1 VDVHLVMFMK
11 DKQPRAGVIDGD
23 DIVDINANDRSLPPT
38 LKGILEANALSSVKK
53 LLKSKKHRSPFKKA
67 KLLPPISN
75 PGLLL
80 SVGMNYHEHLKE
92 MKTPVPEKPAAFTKS
107 VASIIA
113 SGQPIL
119 LPASNP
125 DMVDWEGEFTVVI
138 GKGGHRIPAA
148 KALDHVAGYTIAND
162 VSARDWV
169 AAIFSSTGIMG
180 PIHAWEHNLL
190 GKMMPTF
197 CPMGP
202 CIATKDEVPDPD
214 DVRIVTRLN
223 GQVMQ
228 DANTDDLVF
237 SVAKL
242 IEYYSQFYR
251 FMPGDCITTG
261 SPSGVGFGR
270 NPKVFMKAGDTIEV
284 EVSGI
289 GVLSNPVK
297 AA

>member
-1 VDVHLVMFMK
+1 MHLVMFLK
-11 DKQPRAGVIDGD
+11 DKQPRAGVIEGE

-53 LLKSKKHRSPFKKA
+53 LLKSKKHRFPLKKA
-67 KLLPPISN
+67 RLLPPISN

-92 MKTPVPEKPAAFTKS
+92 MKTPPPEKPAAFTKS

-113 SGQPIL
+113 SGEPIKV
-119 LPASNP
+119 PSSNP
-125 DMVDWEGEFTVVI
+125 DMLDWEGEFTVVI
-138 GKGGHRIPAA
+138 GKGGYRIPAA
-148 KALDHVAGYTIAND
+148 KALDHVAGYTLVND

-169 AAIFSSTGIMG
+169 SAIFSSTGIMG

-190 GKMMPTF
+190 GKMFPTF

-202 CIATKDEVPDPD
+202 CIATRDEILDPAN
-214 DVRIVTRLN
+214 VRIQTRLN
-223 GQVMQ
+223 GKVMQ

-237 SVAKL
+237 SVVKL
-242 IEYYSQFYR
+242 IEYYSQFYLFR
-251 FMPGDCITTG
+251 PGDVITTG

-270 NPKVFMKAGDTIEV
+270 NPKVFMKPGDVVEV
-284 EVSGI
+284 EVKQI
-289 GVLSNPVK
+289 GVLRNTIK
-297 AA
+297 A

>member
-1 VDVHLVMFMK
+1 MHLVMFMK
-11 DKQPRAGVIDGD
+11 DKQARAGVIDGEE
-23 DIVDINANDRSLPPT
+23 IIDINTADRSLPST
-38 LKGILEANALSSVKK
+38 LKGILEANALARVRK
-53 LLKSKKHRSPFKKA
+53 LLKSKKHRMPFRRA
-67 KLLPPISN
+67 RLAPPIAN
-75 PGLLL
+75 PGLVL

-113 SGQPIL
+113 SGQPIV
-119 LPASNP
+119 LPASHP

-138 GKGGHRIPAA
+138 GKAGHRIPAA
-148 KALDHVAGYTIAND
+148 KALDHVAGYTIVND
-162 VSARDWV
+162 VSARNWV
-169 AAIFSSTGIMG
+169 AAIFQSQGIMG

-190 GKMMPTF
+190 GKMLPTF

-202 CIATKDEVPDPD
+202 VIATKDEVPDPD
-214 DVRIVTRLN
+214 DVKIVTRLN

-237 SVAKL
+237 SVVKL

-251 FMPGDCITTG
+251 FQPGDCITTG

>member
-1 VDVHLVMFMK
+1 MHLVMFMK
-11 DKQPRAGVIDGD
+11 DKQPRAGVIDGEE
-23 DIVDINANDRSLPPT
+23 IVDINAADRALPST
-38 LKGILEANALSSVKK
+38 LKAILEAGALARVKK
-53 LLKSKKHRSPFKKA
+53 VLKSKKGRIRRSRA

-119 LPASNP
+119 LPPAHP

-138 GKGGHRIPAA
+138 GKAGHRIPAA

-162 VSARDWV
+162 VSARNWV
-169 AAIFSSTGIMG
+169 APIFASTGVMG

-214 DVRIVTRLN
+214 DVQIVTRLN
-223 GQVMQ
+223 GTVMQ

-237 SVAKL
+237 SVVKL

-251 FMPGDCITTG
+251 FLPGDCITTG
-261 SPSGVGFGR
+261 SPSGVGYGR
-270 NPKVFMKAGDTIEV
+270 NPKVFMKPGDTISV
-284 EVSGI
+284 EVKGVGI
-289 GVLSNPVK
+289 LSNPVK
-297 AA
+297 AG

>member
-1 VDVHLVMFMK
+1 MHLVMFSK
-11 DKQPRAGVIDGD
+11 DREPRAGVIDGEE
-23 DIVDINANDRSLPPT
+23 IVDINACDRSLPST
-38 LKGILEANALSSVKK
+38 IKGLLEANALSKVRSV
-53 LLKSKKHRSPFKKA
+53 LKSKKHRLSRKRA
-67 KLLPPISN
+67 KLLPPIPN

-92 MKTPVPEKPAAFTKS
+92 MKSPVPEKPAAFTKS
-107 VASIIA
+107 VASIIGA
-113 SGQPIL
+113 GQPIV
-119 LPASNP
+119 LPRSNP
-125 DMVDWEGEFTVVI
+125 NMVDWEGEFTVVI
-138 GKGGHRIPAA
+138 GRAGHRIPAER
-148 KALDHVAGYTIAND
+148 ALDHVAGYTIVND

-169 AAIFSSTGIMG
+169 APIFQSTGIMG

-190 GKMMPTF
+190 GKMFPTF

-202 CIATKDEVPDPD
+202 ALVTKDEVPDPAN
-214 DVRIVTRLN
+214 VRIVTRLN
-223 GQVMQ
+223 GEVMQ

-251 FMPGDCITTG
+251 FLPGDCITTG

-270 NPKVFMKAGDTIEV
+270 NPKVFMNAGDTIEV
-284 EVSGI
+284 EVQGV
-289 GVLSNPVK
+289 GVLSNPIK

>member
-1 VDVHLVMFMK
+1 MHLVMVLK
-11 DKQPRAGVIDGD
+11 DKLPRAGVIDGED
-23 DIVDINANDRSLPPT
+23 VIDINAADGSLPST
-38 LKGILEANALSSVKK
+38 LKGILEAGALARVKK
-53 LLKSKKHRSPFKKA
+53 VLKSRKHRTPRRRA

-92 MKTPVPEKPAAFTKS
+92 MKTPVPEKPTAFTKS
-107 VASIIA
+107 VASIIS

-119 LPASNP
+119 LPASHP

-138 GKGGHRIPAA
+138 GKSGYRIPAA
-148 KALDHVAGYTIAND
+148 KALDHVAGYTIVND

-169 AAIFSSTGIMG
+169 APIFSSTGIMG

-190 GKMMPTF
+190 GKMLPTF

-202 CIATKDEVPDPD
+202 CIATKDEVPDPNN
-214 DVRIVTRLN
+214 VRIVTRLN
-223 GQVMQ
+223 GQVMH

-251 FMPGDCITTG
+251 FQPGDCITTG

-270 NPKVFMKAGDTIEV
+270 DPKVFMKPGDVIEV
-284 EVSGI
+284 EVKPIGI
-289 GVLSNPVK
+289 LRNPV
-297 AA
+297 AAR

>member
-1 VDVHLVMFMK
+1 MHLVMFLK
-11 DKQPRAGVIDGD
+11 DKEARAGVVDGED
-23 DIVDINANDRSLPPT
+23 VIDINACDRSLPAT
-38 LKGILEANALSSVKK
+38 IKGILEANALSRVRK
-53 LLKSKKHRSPFKKA
+53 LIKSRKHRIPRKKA
-67 KLLPPISN
+67 RLLPPIQN
-75 PGLLL
+75 PALLL
-80 SVGMNYHEHLKE
+80 SVGMNYHEHLEE

-113 SGQPIL
+113 SGQPIV
-119 LPASNP
+119 LPPAHP
-125 DMVDWEGEFTVVI
+125 GMVDWEGEFTVVI
-138 GKGGHRIPAA
+138 GKAGHRIPAA

-169 AAIFSSTGIMG
+169 APIFASAGVMG

-214 DVRIVTRLN
+214 NVQIVTRLN
-223 GQVMQ
+223 GTVVQ

-237 SVAKL
+237 SVVKL

-251 FMPGDCITTG
+251 FLPGDCITTG
-261 SPSGVGFGR
+261 SPSGVGYGR
-270 NPKVFMKAGDTIEV
+270 NPKVFMKPGDTISV
-284 EVSGI
+284 EVKGVGI
-289 GVLSNPVK
+289 LSNPVK
-297 AA
+297 AG